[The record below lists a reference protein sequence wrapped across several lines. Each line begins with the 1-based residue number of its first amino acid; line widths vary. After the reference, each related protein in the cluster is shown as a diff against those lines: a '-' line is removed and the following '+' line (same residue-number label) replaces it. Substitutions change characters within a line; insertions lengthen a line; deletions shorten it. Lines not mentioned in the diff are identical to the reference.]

1 MGIIKTKGIVTKI
14 VNYSDNDKILTIIT
28 ADLGKIQVFC
38 KGAQK
43 LKNST
48 LASTEFLSFSEFVLY
63 DGRSDMYHLSS
74 ADVIEVFYN
83 LRIDLDKLSYA
94 TVMAQIMNDVCQEGE
109 LSYKKLQLYL
119 NTLYVLSETDK
130 DLEFVFSVFRIRLLA
145 ILGFIPRLGACATCG
160 KKVVNEKQNEER
172 FGDEKFF
179 SIKDN
184 GIKCEVCSRLDKGAI
199 KISEV
204 TYTSLVYILSSDAK
218 KIFSFEIPEN
228 DLKELSLLSQIYFN
242 EKLEKEYKVMKM
254 Y

>member
-1 MGIIKTKGIVTKI
+1 MGIVKTKGIVTKT

-43 LKNST
+43 PKSSI

-63 DGRSDMYHLSS
+63 DGKSDMYHLSS

-83 LRIDLDKLSYA
+83 LRIDLDKLAYA
-94 TVMAQIMNDVCQEGE
+94 TTISQIMNDVCQEGE

-130 DLEFVFSVFRIRLLA
+130 NLEFVFSIFRIRLLA
-145 ILGFIPRLGACATCG
+145 ILGFIPRLGACTTCG
-160 KKVVNEKQNEER
+160 KNVIKKEQDSDKFESEKY
-172 FGDEKFF
+172 F

-204 TYTSLVYILSSDAK
+204 TYTSILYILSSDAK

-228 DLKELSLLSQIYFN
+228 DLKELSIVSQLYTN
-242 EKLEKEYKVMKM
+242 EKLEKEYKVMKI
-254 Y
+254 